1 MEIGI
6 ARPKRP
12 LQEIDEFFDRMEAI
26 FSQPTFTKEAVVEAI
41 KGFISNFE
49 HEEKGKNLDQ
59 KM

>member
-1 MEIGI
+1 
-6 ARPKRP
+6 
-12 LQEIDEFFDRMEAI
+12 MEAI